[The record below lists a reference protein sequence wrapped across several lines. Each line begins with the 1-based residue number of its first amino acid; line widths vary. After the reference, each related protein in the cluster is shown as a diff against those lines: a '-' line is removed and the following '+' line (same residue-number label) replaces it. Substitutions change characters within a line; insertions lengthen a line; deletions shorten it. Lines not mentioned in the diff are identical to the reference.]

1 MDPKIAAPVRNCDDD
16 DEGKNIIKEKKWD
29 SMAQSKAVRA

>member
-1 MDPKIAAPVRNCDDD
+1 MDPKIAAPVRNCDD